1 MHIHKNTPQKTPVF
15 PTLFYPN
22 TSYKDTL
29 YSGYHQ
35 TEKTSIL
42 LHNQQF
48 AKSRKPFRKTPGFN
62 IARKIIGHYPQT
74 YYLCDIKRKKNYSPK
89 SMKTKHIIGC
99 LMLAGACLSC
109 SSDKEDDVLII
120 TDKGPDIDDDK
131 TLQTPGEQKPVK
143 PGDIGD
149 PSISPDTIQTPFP
162 SDTIPD
168 IGGEDE
174 PTPPALNTLY
184 ITDFQTDTVLFAGDS
199 ETINSHIIIKENG
212 SLNVHKDHTMHNDAT
227 ITIES
232 GGYMSVGGCL
242 KQVDLTIKPGG
253 TLNIW
258 SFSGAIFLKSK
269 ESLHI
274 EPKAIIKCN
283 GQGMYN
289 DGLTIYFPS
298 TDPLS
303 PAIEKLDSTDVQPF
317 LH

>member
-1 MHIHKNTPQKTPVF
+1 
-15 PTLFYPN
+15 
-22 TSYKDTL
+22 
-29 YSGYHQ
+29 
-35 TEKTSIL
+35 
-42 LHNQQF
+42 
-48 AKSRKPFRKTPGFN
+48 
-62 IARKIIGHYPQT
+62 
-74 YYLCDIKRKKNYSPK
+74 
-89 SMKTKHIIGC
+89 
-99 LMLAGACLSC
+99 MLAGACLSC
-109 SSDKEDDVLII
+109 SSDKEDALIII
-120 TDKGPDIDDDK
+120 TDKGQGIDDDK

-143 PGDIGD
+143 PSDIGD
-149 PSISPDTIQTPFP
+149 TPINP
-162 SDTIPD
+162 DTIPD

-174 PTPPALNTLY
+174 PLPPALNTLY
-184 ITDFQTDTVLFAGDS
+184 ITDHQTDTTLFAGNSD
-199 ETINSHIIIKENG
+199 TINSHIIIKANG
-212 SLNVHKDHTMHNDAT
+212 SLEILKDHTMHNDAT

-232 GGYMSVGGCL
+232 GGYMSVYGCL

-253 TLNIW
+253 TLDIW